1 MINNLLKPL
10 KFVYAKKMK
19 HDSSVRPT
27 YSMKPNIS
35 SIFKS
40 MRSNKDMLEDIILVW
55 FR

>member
-10 KFVYAKKMK
+10 KFVYEKKMK
-19 HDSSVRPT
+19 HELSVRPT

-40 MRSNKDMLEDIILVW
+40 MRSNKGLLEDLILVW